1 MRCSRLF
8 ALGCNYRLEQEQRR
22 DTILQRSND
31 MDIQQLIGNTLR
43 WGVILACLLASI
55 GGVYYLVQHGLDT
68 VPDYRHFDVASAAA
82 QSNITTFTGLWQ
94 GILHGDAASCIQVG
108 VIVLILTPVAR
119 VVLSLFDFI
128 VEQDWLYVAITALVL
143 GIIVSNSLSG
153 VHH

>member
-1 MRCSRLF
+1 
-8 ALGCNYRLEQEQRR
+8 
-22 DTILQRSND
+22 

-55 GGVYYLVQHGLDT
+55 GGIYYLLQHGLDT

-82 QSNITTFTGLWQ
+82 QSNITTFNGLWE

-128 VEQDWLYVAITALVL
+128 VERDWLYMAITALVL
-143 GIIVSNSLSG
+143 SIIVSNSLGG

>member
-1 MRCSRLF
+1 
-8 ALGCNYRLEQEQRR
+8 
-22 DTILQRSND
+22 

-55 GGVYYLVQHGLDT
+55 GGIYYLLQHGLDT

-94 GILHGDAASCIQVG
+94 GILHGDEASCIQVG

-143 GIIVSNSLSG
+143 GIIVSNSLGG

>member
-1 MRCSRLF
+1 
-8 ALGCNYRLEQEQRR
+8 
-22 DTILQRSND
+22 

-43 WGVILACLLASI
+43 WGVILACVLASI
-55 GGVYYLVQHGLDT
+55 GGIYYLLQHGLDT
-68 VPDYRHFDVASAAA
+68 VPDYRHFDDVSAAA
-82 QSNITTFTGLWQ
+82 QSNITTFNGLWQ

-143 GIIVSNSLSG
+143 GIIVSNSLGG

>member
-1 MRCSRLF
+1 
-8 ALGCNYRLEQEQRR
+8 
-22 DTILQRSND
+22 

-55 GGVYYLVQHGLDT
+55 GGIYYLLQHGLDT
-68 VPDYRHFDVASAAA
+68 VPNYRHFDIVSAAA
-82 QSNITTFTGLWQ
+82 QSNITTFNGLWQ

-143 GIIVSNSLSG
+143 GIIVSNSLGG
-153 VHH
+153 VHQ

>member
-1 MRCSRLF
+1 
-8 ALGCNYRLEQEQRR
+8 
-22 DTILQRSND
+22 

-55 GGVYYLVQHGLDT
+55 GGIYYLLQHGLDT
-68 VPDYRHFDVASAAA
+68 VPNYRHFDVASAAA
-82 QSNITTFTGLWQ
+82 QSNITTFKGLWQ

-108 VIVLILTPVAR
+108 VIVLIFTPVAR

-143 GIIVSNSLSG
+143 GIIVSNSLGG

>member
-1 MRCSRLF
+1 
-8 ALGCNYRLEQEQRR
+8 
-22 DTILQRSND
+22 

-55 GGVYYLVQHGLDT
+55 GGIYYLLQHGLDP
-68 VPDYRHFDVASAAA
+68 VPDYRHFDVVSAAA
-82 QSNITTFTGLWQ
+82 QSNITTFNGLWQ

-128 VEQDWLYVAITALVL
+128 VERDWLYVAITALVL
-143 GIIVSNSLSG
+143 GIIVSNSLGG
-153 VHH
+153 VHL